1 MELLKLGVRR
11 SKIGEIAYIII
22 NALLPIVLVL
32 LVRNFDSPYLAIVII
47 LLGKWRVFA
56 LRPRFW
62 LVNIRANVIDLLV
75 GLSIVVLI
83 YLSMG
88 VPVAQYALAIIYGV
102 WLLYLKPRSNMHS
115 ILLQAGIA
123 QFLAL
128 TVLFS
133 LSVII
138 NEPLLV
144 IGCWVTGYFSARHV
158 MNVHEEEY
166 IDFISAAWGLF
177 MAELGWLLYHWTLV
191 YDIGLPIK
199 LPQIS
204 LLSLV
209 ISFVAVRLYKASKEN
224 RLHDRALRVT
234 TISSIILVVAILV
247 FTRWTVII

>member
-11 SKIGEIAYIII
+11 SRIGEIAYIII

-32 LVRNFDSPYLAIVII
+32 LVRNFDSPLPAVVLI

-75 GLSIVVLI
+75 GLSIVSLI
-83 YLSMG
+83 YLSMS
-88 VPVAQYALAIIYGV
+88 VPVVQYALAIIYGA
-102 WLLYLKPRSNMHS
+102 WLLYLKPRSNLHS
-115 ILLQAGIA
+115 VLLQAGVA

-133 LSVII
+133 LSIII

-144 IGCWVTGYFSARHV
+144 IGCWVIGYFSARHV

-166 IDFISAAWGLF
+166 IEFISAAWGLF
-177 MAELGWLLYHWTLV
+177 LAELGWLLYHWTLV

-224 RLHDRALRVT
+224 RLNDGALRVT
-234 TISSIILVVAILV
+234 TIFSIILIAAILV